1 MAGTPRSCT
10 ACRQAKVAC
19 DARKKPI
26 NTPCT
31 RCGKN
36 QLECRFDKNFKRIR
50 TRKLTANLTNE
61 LHQLRMSQDGSEASG
76 RKPSLSEVQLREPE
90 SLSVHFPF
98 LFTNVTESLPDFSIG
113 DITIPSRTIVELIQH
128 FGYQYHAHAQFIQP
142 IDSLARFYT
151 TSPLL
156 FWTIILLASHFH
168 MEHGN
173 LYDKLLSPHEELLR
187 PFSNTAIQSIH
198 EIHALLLL
206 CIWPI
211 PRRVEASN
219 PTWNYVGLA
228 VGACMR
234 LDLNKATPSDLIE
247 PRPNTSGWVRRSDKI
262 RKYCQTKWVHA
273 EMVYREATFLGF
285 LPPLSCRPYLKHSR
299 KVADEMRDHLLSGS
313 RPKLAIHEIICNYS
327 LVLEEVDGSFA
338 QLSLVETFDYSL
350 DILKETYSA
359 EWSTDVDVLLQ
370 YAKLNLNTMALVRML
385 VENEGVHSTQFTDI
399 QTMIIRGS
407 EASSRLIGHVKTI
420 TSEALARGD
429 QSAHVLMPICYP
441 RFYFAALFFA
451 AAFIFRTS
459 YMRPSI
465 SRDASVEYLIE
476 VFNIYR
482 LFPRHPDMANG
493 ADAIQHLLRHKC
505 SESAYTSSP
514 IGNLTTTNRLGASIA
529 WDTLMHLTLFSG
541 DEKFSRQEDSDQQ
554 ESQESQESHNAITP
568 SLPALQDAMLSDMP
582 EDLGG
587 LTVQDTLNID
597 WADIDLPVPTF
608 DIFGLEAGEHIIW

>member
-113 DITIPSRTIVELIQH
+113 DITIPSGTIIELIQH
-128 FGYQYHAHAQFIQP
+128 FGYQYHVHAQFIQP

-151 TSPLL
+151 ASPLL

-168 MEHGN
+168 LEHGG

-211 PRRVEASN
+211 PRRVETSN

-234 LDLNKATPSDLIE
+234 LDLDKAAPSDLIE

-262 RKYCQTKWVHA
+262 SIHTRRLTWLACFALSTQ
-273 EMVYREATFLGF
+273 EATFLGF

-299 KVADEMRDHLLSGS
+299 KVADEMQDYLLPGS

-327 LVLEEVDGSFA
+327 LVLEEVDGSSA
-338 QLSLVETFDYSL
+338 QLSLVETFDHSL
-350 DILKETYSA
+350 DIIKNTYSA

-370 YAKLNLNTMALVRML
+370 YAKLNLNAMALVRML
-385 VENEGVHSTQFTDI
+385 VESEGVYSTQFTDI
-399 QTMIIRGS
+399 QTLIIRGS
-407 EASSRLIGHVKTI
+407 EASSRLINHMKTI
-420 TSEALARGD
+420 TSEALAHGD
-429 QSAHVLMPICYP
+429 QSTHVLMPICYP
-441 RFYFAALFFA
+441 RSYFAVMFFA

-465 SRDASVEYLIE
+465 SRDASVECLIE

-482 LFPRHPDMANG
+482 LFPRHPDTVNG

-505 SESAYTSSP
+505 SESPYTSSP
-514 IGNLTTTNRLGASIA
+514 IGNLTIINRLGASIA
-529 WDTLMHLTLFSG
+529 WDTLIHLTLFSG
-541 DEKFSRQEDSDQQ
+541 DEKSVRQDDNDQQ
-554 ESQESQESHNAITP
+554 ESQVSHNAVAP
-568 SLPALQDAMLSDMP
+568 SLPALHDAMVNDIP
-582 EDLGG
+582 EESGG
-587 LTVQDTLNID
+587 LTLQDTLNLD
-597 WADIDLPVPTF
+597 WTDIDLPVPTF